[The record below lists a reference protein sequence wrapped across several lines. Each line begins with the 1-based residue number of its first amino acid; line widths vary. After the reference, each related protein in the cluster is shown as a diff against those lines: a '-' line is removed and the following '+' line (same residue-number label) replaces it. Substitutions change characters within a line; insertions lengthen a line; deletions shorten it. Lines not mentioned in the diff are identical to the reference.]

1 LTSLK
6 EKLAWYNL
14 FYGCTFVPRITNNK
28 IYNKKQF
35 KIMSTFNVPTK
46 ADVSENNQTI
56 FDNLNKALG
65 FVPNLYATYAH
76 SDTALENYLNFA
88 NAKTSLSAK
97 EKEVVNLA
105 VSEVNKCIYCLSA
118 HTAIGKMNGF
128 TDEQILE
135 LRAGR
140 ASFDNELDAL
150 ARLAKNATENR
161 GKTDETVLGNFFS
174 AGYSKGNLID
184 VIALVGEKT
193 ISNYLHNTTQVPV
206 DFPVAQPL
214 ETATV

>member
-1 LTSLK
+1 MT
-6 EKLAWYNL
+6 
-14 FYGCTFVPRITNNK
+14 
-28 IYNKKQF
+28 
-35 KIMSTFNVPTK
+35 TFNIPSRE
-46 ADVSENNQTI
+46 DVSSNNQAI

-105 VSEVNKCIYCLSA
+105 VSQVNDCLYCLSA

-128 TDEQILE
+128 TDAQILE
-135 LRAGR
+135 LRAGF
-140 ASFDNELDAL
+140 STVNDKLDAL
-150 ARLAKNATENR
+150 AKLAKNITENR
-161 GKTDETVLGNFFS
+161 GKTDETVLENFFN
-174 AGYSKGNLID
+174 AGYTKGNLID
-184 VIALVGEKT
+184 TISLVGDKT
-193 ISNYLHNTTQVPV
+193 ISNYVHSTTQVPV

-214 ETATV
+214 ELQTI